1 MRVGRLEGSTTVRRM
16 SLRRVL
22 ATLRRAWRGRLGAAA
37 QRNSRDFLVV
47 VSHELRNP
55 LNSIFLC
62 AQMLQRKPDFVGAA
76 AERILAKTRQMNR
89 LISDLLDDEQIL
101 LGRFDLQRRQCD
113 LALALRGCVEEMAA
127 LSMTHRIR
135 MEGSDS
141 LPGRWDADR
150 LCQVLCNLLSNAM
163 KYSPNGGEVVVR
175 LQANSDAIRL
185 SVADQGIGIAPA
197 TIPKLFQRF
206 YRAPATARSVRG
218 HGLGLY
224 VCKQLIEAHGGT
236 LSVSSQLGRGSTFT
250 AVVPSEPG
258 PAKRLSKG

>member
-1 MRVGRLEGSTTVRRM
+1 MRVAWLEWSTRARKM
-16 SLRRVL
+16 SLRRFL
-22 ATLRRAWRGRLGAAA
+22 AGLRSAWRGRLVAAA
-37 QRNSRDFLVV
+37 QGKSRDFLVV
-47 VSHELRNP
+47 VGHELRNP

-62 AQMLQRKPDFVGAA
+62 AQMLQRNPDFVGAA
-76 AERILAKTRQMNR
+76 AERILAKTRQIDR

-101 LGRFDLQRRQCD
+101 SGQVELQRRQCD

-127 LSMTHRIR
+127 LSMSHRIR

-175 LQANSDAIRL
+175 LQANPDTIRL
-185 SVADQGIGIAPA
+185 SVADEGIGIAPA

-218 HGLGLY
+218 HGVGLY

-236 LSVSSQLGRGSTFT
+236 LSVSSQLGRGSTFI
-250 AVVPSEPG
+250 AVVPSEP